1 MRRGVN
7 NRRGV
12 NRRNKSVAPAVS
24 YNNRT
29 ATNIQITHEVPAGAS
44 GLVLKVSDLLKEYFQ
59 NPQNVR
65 IDSYVIRVNIT
76 DTSTAFLAYQVLSV
90 LDDENN
96 APSVMTNTRPVNIN
110 GSVTTVRKPAN
121 RRFYVGA
128 QADSTELV
136 IHTVAP
142 KATIVFVDVT
152 TRFHVEKDLVNPLPP
167 KAAVLQSTYNH

>member
-1 MRRGVN
+1 MRMRRT
-7 NRRGV
+7 RSGV
-12 NRRNKSVAPAVS
+12 NRRNKSVAPAAL

-44 GLVLKVSDLLKEYFQ
+44 GLVLKVADLLKGYFQ

-65 IDSYVIRVNIT
+65 VDSYCIKVNIT
-76 DTSTAFLAYQVLSV
+76 ETSTAFLAYQVLSV

-96 APSVMTNTRPVNIN
+96 APTVMTSTRPVNVN
-110 GSVTTVRKPAN
+110 GSITTVRKPAQ

-128 QADSTELV
+128 QSELTELV

-142 KATIVFVDVT
+142 KATTIFVDVT
-152 TRFHVEKDLVNPLPP
+152 TRFTIERDLVNILP
-167 KAAVLQSTYNH
+167 AASAVVQGSYGH